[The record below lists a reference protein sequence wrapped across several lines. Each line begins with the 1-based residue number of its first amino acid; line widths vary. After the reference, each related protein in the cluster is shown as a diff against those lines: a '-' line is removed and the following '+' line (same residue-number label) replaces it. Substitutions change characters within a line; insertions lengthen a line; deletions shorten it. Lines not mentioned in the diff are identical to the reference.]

1 MGFFS
6 FSNEFEVAVN
16 QPKKT
21 VYQEI
26 ISYIEE
32 KDWDINSLTQLEK
45 ISFQTSMTLTSYPI
59 EFNLIL
65 KSVNETS
72 TKLFVYAK
80 AGQVD
85 MGRSKRIIDEM
96 LNECFGEQDFSIVDE
111 DTSDVTPS
119 IEETSTSENIRTKDL
134 HKNIKPSQE
143 ELDYERS
150 VQSNTIIKTLI
161 IGVIIFVGIIIFAE
175 ISSYED
181 TDSYEETKQENYTTT
196 TNSEDIEPWMVGR
209 WSGCSNG
216 LCMSV
221 EISQYGS
228 ATIMYS
234 GAGGGDIEMVSL
246 RYDREGEC
254 LYWKDRNGWRSS
266 IDVDSH
272 SKRLIDRSSS
282 VTIYLNKKY

>member
-96 LNECFGEQDFSIVDE
+96 LNECFGEQDFNIEDE
-111 DTSDVTPS
+111 DTSDVAS
-119 IEETSTSENIRTKDL
+119 SVGGTSTSGNVSTKDL
-134 HKNIKPSQE
+134 HKDVKPSQA

-150 VQSNTIIKTLI
+150 VRSNTIIKSLI
-161 IGVIIFVGIIIFAE
+161 VGVIIFVGIIVLAE

-181 TDSYEETKQENYTTT
+181 TSSYEETKQENFLIV
-196 TNSEDIEPWMVGR
+196 SEDTQEEQYENNNPNYTGDYYENHNSANNSIIEKVCPHC
-209 WSGCSNG
+209 SGTG
-216 LCMSV
+216 KM
-221 EISQYGS
+221 EIR
-228 ATIMYS
+228 
-234 GAGGGDIEMVSL
+234 GGGIVL
-246 RYDREGEC
+246 ATQQCPVCCGLGYVRVPT
-254 LYWKDRNGWRSS
+254 LGW
-266 IDVDSH
+266 
-272 SKRLIDRSSS
+272 
-282 VTIYLNKKY
+282 

>member
-26 ISYIEE
+26 ISYIEG
-32 KDWDINSLTQLEK
+32 KDWYINSLTQLEK
-45 ISFQTSMTLTSYPI
+45 ISFQTSMTLTTYPI

-72 TKLFVYAK
+72 TKLFVYAR
-80 AGQVD
+80 AGQLD

-96 LNECFGEQDFSIVDE
+96 LNECFGEQDFNIVDE
-111 DTSDVTPS
+111 DTSDAAPS
-119 IEETSTSENIRTKDL
+119 VEETSTSGNVSTKDL
-134 HKNIKPSQE
+134 YKDIKPSQA

-150 VQSNTIIKTLI
+150 VRSNTFIKKNIKMLI
-161 IGVIIFVGIIIFAE
+161 VGVIIIVGILIFAE
-175 ISSYED
+175 TS
-181 TDSYEETKQENYTTT
+181 SYEETKQENYTTT

-228 ATIMYS
+228 ATIIYS
-234 GAGGGDIEMVSL
+234 GAGGGDVELVSL

-254 LYWKDRNGWRSS
+254 LYWKENGWRFT

-272 SKRLIDRSSS
+272 SKRLYQRGSSG
-282 VTIYLNKKY
+282 TLYLNKKY